1 MTLVFAF
8 QVGNLKLLLFPLISW
23 CQFSEL
29 KTPMRQLGPCFEYSL
44 GWPFVISDCSYLL
57 ICSPIAVDPGTS
69 QLCQCVLTESTQRNE
84 ILCIFQGGTGMKW
97 IWIHNC
103 WQLWDAHNPLPC
115 PRGCLHH
122 CACSLMWDAPA
133 GIPQPS
139 RHAPT
144 VFTYLCSKITC
155 AGDYLCWRGS
165 RSLIRQLLS
174 KMPNYGVVFL
184 SPASEC

>member
-8 QVGNLKLLLFPLISW
+8 QVGNLKLILFPLISW

-29 KTPMRQLGPCFEYSL
+29 KTLMRQLGPCFEYSL
-44 GWPFVISDCSYLL
+44 GWPFVTSDCSYLL

-69 QLCQCVLTESTQRNE
+69 QLCQCVLNVSTQLNE

-97 IWIHNC
+97 FWIHNC
-103 WQLWDAHNPLPC
+103 WQLWDARNPLPC

-122 CACSLMWDAPA
+122 YACSLTWDAPA

-139 RHAPT
+139 GHSFA
-144 VFTYLCSKITC
+144 CSYCVHIPVQQNC
-155 AGDYLCWRGS
+155 MCWRGS